1 MWMYVQDIS
10 VYGKERNEHEEMK
23 IRTVKKVIKEF
34 MIKGRKTPLAKKVTL
49 DNLAYYRN
57 NNHNSITLTHN

>member
-1 MWMYVQDIS
+1 
-10 VYGKERNEHEEMK
+10 MK

-49 DNLAYYRN
+49 AHLEYFKN
-57 NNHNSITLTHN
+57 NKDHGK

>member
-1 MWMYVQDIS
+1 
-10 VYGKERNEHEEMK
+10 MK

-49 DNLAYYRN
+49 DHIAYFRDN
-57 NNHNSITLTHN
+57 KDNEKVHH